1 MIPMTVKARKLL
13 DEALALAP
21 EERADIAAVLLD
33 SLDALEDEGVEEA
46 WAEEIA
52 RRIQEVES
60 GAVKTI
66 PWAEARRRLHQVLDA
81 RKLP

>member
-1 MIPMTVKARKLL
+1 MTVKAKKVLE
-13 DEALALAP
+13 EALGLPP
-21 EERADIAAVLLD
+21 EERADIAAGLLD
-33 SLDALEDEGVEEA
+33 SLDGHEDEGVEEA

-52 RRIQEVES
+52 RRMQEVES

-81 RKLP
+81 RKRS